1 MSIIPKLFHSWLLK
15 CVIMC
20 WIFLFH
26 TCNESDTIAKAVAP
40 AVMILIFQ
48 RKKNRTNCKCS
59 IMSQGNSKMQFH
71 FYAIL
76 LKLIR
81 NCYANANAH
90 IHTLAQSVSFSQREK
105 LHQNLFSVLG
115 ACVFLFVE
123 ICSFIYVNIHFFV
136 VIDCCDS
143 HQIQWMHT

>member
-1 MSIIPKLFHSWLLK
+1 MLNFSFSHLQ
-15 CVIMC
+15 
-20 WIFLFH
+20 WIRYDCKGSS
-26 TCNESDTIAKAVAP
+26 TRSNDTNIST
-40 AVMILIFQ
+40 
-48 RKKNRTNCKCS
+48 KKNRTNCKCS

-76 LKLIR
+76 LKSIR

>member
-48 RKKNRTNCKCS
+48 RKKIEQTANVALWAKVTQKCNSIFMPFYLNRFVIVMRMQTHTYTHSLNQSALVREKNS
-59 IMSQGNSKMQFH
+59 IKICFQCWVRVF
-71 FYAIL
+71 FFL
-76 LKLIR
+76 LK
-81 NCYANANAH
+81 
-90 IHTLAQSVSFSQREK
+90 SVHSF
-105 LHQNLFSVLG
+105 
-115 ACVFLFVE
+115 
-123 ICSFIYVNIHFFV
+123 
-136 VIDCCDS
+136 
-143 HQIQWMHT
+143 M